1 MNQVAERRCWI
12 CGVTCESSQ
21 GLQNHKHET
30 FSIEDIKPLWDDDRY
45 LKPFMEDDSLLYTFG
60 EDEEGEGE
68 DDYSASID
76 KDELMRDLKKYEEIC
91 IDDENTGDT
100 TVYNADNSDK
110 NGRKEVASAS
120 NGHLDVAGS
129 SEKASKDKHL
139 RGSFP
144 TLLSK
149 DIKNVN
155 ENYFGAYS
163 SYGIH
168 REMISDKVCTL
179 PLGFLGK

>member
-1 MNQVAERRCWI
+1 
-12 CGVTCESSQ
+12 
-21 GLQNHKHET
+21 
-30 FSIEDIKPLWDDDRY
+30 
-45 LKPFMEDDSLLYTFG
+45 MEDDSLLYTFG

-68 DDYSASID
+68 GEDDYSALID

-91 IDDENTGDT
+91 IDDENTGDMI
-100 TVYNADNSDK
+100 VYNADNSDK
-110 NGRKEVASAS
+110 NGRKEIASAS

-179 PLGFLGK
+179 PLDFLGK